1 MKKIIAAAAFVA
13 LSSATAFAADI
24 PAPVYKAPP
33 AAVIVSTWTGFY
45 IGANGGYGWA
55 HKDWFDVTDA
65 VSLGSHTATGG
76 VVGGQVGYDYQAG
89 QWLFGI
95 RGMYDWADLNGS
107 NIVPTGTNIASTNVR
122 SFGTAVGRIG
132 YLFAPDTLAY
142 ALGGAAWVQDR
153 YRITTGT
160 GVELGRASE
169 TKTGYVVGIGLEHKF
184 APNWSVF
191 VEYNYMNLGCLVP
204 VITPTPALP
213 IPVVPGGIVHSGTL
227 LTNIEQQTSTV
238 MVGINYRF
246 GGPVVA
252 KY

>member
-1 MKKIIAAAAFVA
+1 MVVMNRHFAWVFALIVSLGNIGAA
-13 LSSATAFAADI
+13 SAADI

-33 AAVIVSTWTGFY
+33 AVIVSTWTGFY

-55 HKDWFDVTDA
+55 HKDWFDVSDA

-76 VVGGQVGYDYQAG
+76 VFGGQVGYDFQAG

-132 YLFAPDTLAY
+132 YLFAPDTLVY
-142 ALGGAAWVQDR
+142 GLGGAAWVQDR
-153 YRITTGT
+153 YRIATGA

-191 VEYNYMNLGCLVP
+191 AEYNYMNLGCVVP
-204 VITPTPALP
+204 VVTPVPGV
-213 IPVVPGGIVHSGTL
+213 PVVPGGIVPNGTVV
-227 LTNIEQQTSTV
+227 TNIEQQTSTV

-246 GGPVVA
+246 GA
-252 KY
+252 L